1 MRLTHVLLLASAV
14 ILLDNGNALLSS
26 ADPNKIASLKP
37 IHYPAEAQQV
47 EERSLRTRDEE
58 DINAGQAKEVRGLLD
73 MFSSSVSKAVSKKY
87 LRNSELYDKMRHDN
101 SKYLETLAVWK
112 TQQYS
117 IGKVERAMKKLGR
130 DPDEITYITNGYK
143 TFLENGDIRLQ

>member
-1 MRLTHVLLLASAV
+1 MRLTYIFLLALAA
-14 ILLDNGNALLSS
+14 ILLDNGDTLFSS

-37 IHYPAEAQQV
+37 VHYPAEAQQV
-47 EERSLRTRDEE
+47 EERSLHTRDEE
-58 DINAGQAKEVRGLLD
+58 DINAGQAKEDRGLLD
-73 MFSSSVSKAVSKKY
+73 MFSTSVSKAASKKY

-112 TQQYS
+112 TQEYS

-130 DPDEITYITNGYK
+130 DSDEITYITNGYK
-143 TFLENGDIRLQ
+143 AFLESDNVRLK

>member
-58 DINAGQAKEVRGLLD
+58 DINAGQAKEDRGLLD

-143 TFLENGDIRLQ
+143 AFLENGDIRLQ

>member
-1 MRLTHVLLLASAV
+1 TYIFLLALAA
-14 ILLDNGNALLSS
+14 ILLDNGDTLFSS

-37 IHYPAEAQQV
+37 VHYPAEAQQV
-47 EERSLRTRDEE
+47 EERSLHTRDEE
-58 DINAGQAKEVRGLLD
+58 DINAGQAKEDRGLLD
-73 MFSSSVSKAVSKKY
+73 MFSTSVSKAASKKY

-112 TQQYS
+112 TQEYS

-130 DPDEITYITNGYK
+130 DSDEITYITNGYK
-143 TFLENGDIRLQ
+143 AFLESDNVRLK

>member
-26 ADPNKIASLKP
+26 ADPNKIVSLKP
-37 IHYPAEAQQV
+37 VHYSAEAQQV
-47 EERSLRTRDEE
+47 EGRSLRTRDDE
-58 DINAGQAKEVRGLLD
+58 DINTDQAEEDRGLLD
-73 MFSSSVSKAVSKKY
+73 MFSSSVSKAASKKY

-101 SKYLETLAVWK
+101 SKYFETLAAWK
-112 TQQYS
+112 AEKYS
-117 IGKVERAMKKLGR
+117 VGKVERAMKKLGR

-143 TFLENGDIRLQ
+143 AFLENGDIRLQ

>member
-47 EERSLRTRDEE
+47 EERSLRTREEE
-58 DINAGQAKEVRGLLD
+58 DINTDQAEEDRGLLD
-73 MFSSSVSKAVSKKY
+73 MFSSSVSKAASKKY
-87 LRNSELYDKMRHDN
+87 LRNSELYDDILSDN
-101 SKYLETLAVWK
+101 AKYYEALAVWK
-112 TQQYS
+112 TQKYS
-117 IGKVERAMKKLGR
+117 VDEVERAMKKLGR

-143 TFLENGDIRLQ
+143 AFLENGDIRLQ